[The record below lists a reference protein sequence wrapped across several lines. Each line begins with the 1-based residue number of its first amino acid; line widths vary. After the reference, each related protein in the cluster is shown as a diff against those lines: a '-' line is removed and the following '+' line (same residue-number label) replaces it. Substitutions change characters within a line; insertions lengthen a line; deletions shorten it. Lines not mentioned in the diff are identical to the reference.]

1 MAGSNAVGR
10 PTKLTPSTLTKLTAA
25 FANGFNIEQACR
37 YANIAVKTYYE
48 WLKKNPEFSEEMDRA
63 QNTLGMQARKVV
75 ANAINQGDLQAAFRW
90 LERRDPEFSAKAEII
105 NKTDPVEEILKEYKL
120 DNGIPKTTTQ
130 SPPKE

>member
-1 MAGSNAVGR
+1 MNQVGR

-25 FANGFNIEQACR
+25 FASGFNIEQACR

-48 WLKKNPEFSEEMDRA
+48 WLKRNPEFSEEMDRA

-105 NKTDPVEEILKEYKL
+105 NKTDPIEEILKEYKL

-130 SPPKE
+130 SPPEKKT